1 MDFVMR
7 GLLAGALSIVTVAC
21 AGGPP
26 APASLDTRVDVCADC
41 RMPVSNQA
49 FAAQLVASGTEP
61 LFFDDIGCL
70 ATYLGHNTRL
80 PPRAIAY
87 VADHYTGEW
96 VPAVS
101 ALYTRNI
108 QVETP
113 MNSHIIAHANVT
125 SQQADPAA
133 ARGARVTSRELFMLD
148 VPDGTR

>member
-1 MDFVMR
+1 MDVVFR
-7 GLLAGALSIVTVAC
+7 GLVVGVLSVVTVAC

-41 RMPVSNQA
+41 RMAVSNQA
-49 FAAQLVASGTEP
+49 FAAQIVAPGTEP

-87 VADHYTGEW
+87 VADHLTGEW
-96 VPAVS
+96 VSAVS
-101 ALYTRNI
+101 ALYTRNL
-108 QVETP
+108 QVATP
-113 MNSHIIAHANVT
+113 MSSHVIAHANLT
-125 SQQADPAA
+125 NQQADPAA
-133 ARGARVTSRELFMLD
+133 VRGARVTTRELFMLD